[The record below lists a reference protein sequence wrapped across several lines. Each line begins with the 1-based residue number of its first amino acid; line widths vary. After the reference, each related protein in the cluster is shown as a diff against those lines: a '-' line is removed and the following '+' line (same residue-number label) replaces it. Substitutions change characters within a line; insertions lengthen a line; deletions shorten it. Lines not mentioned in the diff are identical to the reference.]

1 VGVCSYTCS
10 PLILLDEEF
19 AGVVDVSRVLAVIA
33 YYLLATKLL
42 VIPNTAEDTKRSKTI
57 LNMVGPEF
65 ALGESLMATQ
75 TLFVVAWLD
84 YEISGKSNIFVGVG
98 ALLRGLVRVAS
109 FELQVVLL
117 GSGQRFL
124 RGVSRIRS

>member
-10 PLILLDEEF
+10 PLILFDEEF

-57 LNMVGPEF
+57 LNVVGPEF

-75 TLFVVAWLD
+75 TLFVAAWLD
-84 YEISGKSNIFVGVG
+84 YEISGKGNIFVGVG